1 MIRQVTISDCKSIT
15 AIYNYYV
22 EKTIISFEEVPLTA
36 AEMEIRINEIHERFP
51 YLVYEEE
58 GHVLGYAYVNTFQ
71 SRSAY
76 RFTLENS
83 IYIRNGYQGKGIG
96 KALLNE
102 LINEVRKLEIHSII
116 AKIALPNAGSIKL
129 HEAFY
134 FKNAGILKEVGK
146 KFDKWIDVGYWELI
160 L

>member
-1 MIRQVTISDCKSIT
+1 MIREVVLSDCKSIMD
-15 AIYNYYV
+15 IYNYYI
-22 EKTIISFEEVPLTA
+22 EKTIISFEESPLTVT
-36 AEMEIRINEIHERFP
+36 EMETRVNEIDERFP

-58 GHVLGYAYVNTFQ
+58 GHILGYAYVNTFQ

-83 IYIRNGYQGKGIG
+83 IYVRNGYQGKGIG

-116 AKIALPNAGSIKL
+116 AKIALPNAISIKL
-129 HEAFY
+129 HETFY
-134 FKNAGILKEVGK
+134 FKNAGILKEAGR